1 MPNALRGF
9 KSKYAGGNWAIL
21 IRSLKAAATMDL
33 LTKFLFGFLAM
44 AVIQRTTIGSPNYG
58 GNPACNVECQSGG
71 IKDCPPGCACVL
83 RNNETRG
90 RCADTNIPGFENIT
104 DLPPEYAH

>member
-1 MPNALRGF
+1 KSTRFRALFRHLQHFAIHMPNALRGF

-44 AVIQRTTIGSPNYG
+44 AVIQRTCCS
-58 GNPACNVECQSGG
+58 GNKYNCHVE
-71 IKDCPPGCACVL
+71 AL
-83 RNNETRG
+83 YT
-90 RCADTNIPGFENIT
+90 
-104 DLPPEYAH
+104 